1 MNKILLGVSV
11 LLLLGLTT
19 VFLVEKQNNGLR
31 AEVDEFQ
38 AWMHKYGFKF
48 ADEVQLQY
56 RRSIFYQNKDLV
68 EQLNSE
74 NNGTFHTLN
83 AFAIYTKDEFNQLFK
98 GYQKRQKSHLIYS
111 LKGDVAPSIDWRQKN
126 AVTPVKNQGQC
137 GSCWAFSTVGG
148 LEGAYAIAT
157 GNLTSFSEQQIVDCS
172 KANAG
177 CNGGDLPP
185 AYKYVVQNG
194 IETEAD
200 YPYKG
205 VNQKCAYDASKVVFK
220 PKSFVQVTPNSP
232 DQLAIALNKEP
243 VPICIEADQK
253 AFQFY
258 TSGIISSG
266 CGTNLD
272 HCVLAVGYDADSW
285 IVKNSWGASWGENG
299 YVRIARTTAK
309 GPGVCG
315 IYEEPVYPIY

>member
-1 MNKILLGVSV
+1 MNKILLGASV

-19 VFLVEKQNNGLR
+19 VFLVEKQHNGLR

-38 AWMHKYGFKF
+38 AWMHKYGVKL

-56 RRSIFYQNKDLV
+56 RRTIFYQNKDLV
-68 EQLNSE
+68 EQLNAE
-74 NNGTFHTLN
+74 NNGTSHSLN

-98 GYQKRQKSHLIYS
+98 GYQKKQKSGLIYK
-111 LKGDVAPSIDWRQKN
+111 LKGDIAPSIDWRQKFN
-126 AVTPVKNQGQC
+126 EIILNISLNEFINNLGK
-137 GSCWAFSTVGG
+137 
-148 LEGAYAIAT
+148 
-157 GNLTSFSEQQIVDCS
+157 LTSLSVQQIVDCS
-172 KANAG
+172 TANDG

-185 AYKYVVQNG
+185 AYQYVVQNG

-205 VNQKCAYDASKVVFK
+205 TDQKCKYDASKVVFK
-220 PKSFVQVTPNSP
+220 PKSFVEVTPNSP

-258 TSGIISSG
+258 TSGIISKG

-272 HCVLAVGYDADSW
+272 HCVLAVGYDSDSW
-285 IVKNSWGASWGENG
+285 IVKNSWGTSWGENG
-299 YVRIARTTAK
+299 YVRIARTTAS